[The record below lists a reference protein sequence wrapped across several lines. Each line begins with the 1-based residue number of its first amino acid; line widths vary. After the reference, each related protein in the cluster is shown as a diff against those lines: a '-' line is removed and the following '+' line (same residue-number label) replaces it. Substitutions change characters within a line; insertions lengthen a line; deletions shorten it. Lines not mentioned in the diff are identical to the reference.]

1 MGGENS
7 VYRDT
12 EAAIPIQSWPETAS
26 SGVSDISTDTAAES
40 VNNEISRQDL
50 DNMTTTESPLNQDM
64 DKGVPGSSP
73 TGFRAQSAVS
83 GNSVPSLANAA
94 KLKASQQST
103 ANAPYLL
110 EPSPIKFVNIFE
122 SGGAAGKSDAFKLGK
137 GTGISNNPMKGEA
150 FIKGYEQAQS
160 EAAGQQPQKKMTVLD
175 SLQAGAVNTFKEET
189 RSETMQ
195 SVPTDASTAVS
206 SGAEKAGELG
216 AKALMPSGFR
226 KMVVREGVI
235 AAEQSGG
242 NAGKPGG
249 PSGNGGFLEGL
260 AHGVLYEGGHQ
271 IGYNSGIKPSTFLD
285 ATTDWYHAGNFLGRV
300 GTAIPFAMKDVAKN
314 MVPGLSQATDNLM
327 SPVTD
332 IPKFQGAG
340 PFDPNAPPDMFWSGM
355 AHGAAKGFNDLLG
368 SSGYQPPTANH
379 PLMSKFGVGEALG
392 TGAAYATAPVVYPV
406 RKLLVEPM
414 QSAGRKYHG
423 QE

>member
-7 VYRDT
+7 FYRDT
-12 EAAIPIQSWPETAS
+12 EAAIPIQSWSETPS
-26 SGVSDISTDTAAES
+26 SGVS
-40 VNNEISRQDL
+40 EISADTSAERVERE
-50 DNMTTTESPLNQDM
+50 TTSQVESIEYPAEGT
-64 DKGVPGSSP
+64 DKRHSEIGVPGTSRSGRGTQSS
-73 TGFRAQSAVS
+73 T
-83 GNSVPSLANAA
+83 VPSLATAE
-94 KLKASQQST
+94 KLKAGQPG
-103 ANAPYLL
+103 AAPAPYLL
-110 EPSPIKFVNIFE
+110 NPSSNKFVNMFE
-122 SGGAAGKSDAFKLGK
+122 SSGATGKHDAFKLGK
-137 GTGISNNPMKGEA
+137 GTGIPFNPMKGEA

-206 SGAEKAGELG
+206 SVAEKAGELG

-226 KMVVREGVI
+226 KMVVREGVVT
-235 AAEQSGG
+235 AENSGA

-271 IGYNSGIKPSTFLD
+271 IGYKSGIKPSSLLD
-285 ATTDWYHAGNFLGRV
+285 VTTDRYHAGNVLGRYAV
-300 GTAIPFAMKDVAKN
+300 AIPSAVKDAAVN
-314 MVPGLSQATDNLM
+314 LVPGLPQTMDVFM

-332 IPKFQGAG
+332 IPKYQYTG
-340 PFDPNAPPDMFWSGM
+340 PIDPNAPPDMFWSGM

-414 QSAGRKYHG
+414 QSAGRKYDG

>member
-7 VYRDT
+7 FYRDT

-64 DKGVPGSSP
+64 EKGVPGSSP
-73 TGFRAQSAVS
+73 IGFGARSAVS

-160 EAAGQQPQKKMTVLD
+160 EVAGTRPQKQMTVLD

-189 RSETMQ
+189 RFETMQ

-226 KMVVREGVI
+226 KMVVREGVVT
-235 AAEQSGG
+235 AENSGA

-249 PSGNGGFLEGL
+249 PNGDEGFMQGV
-260 AHGVLYEGGHQ
+260 AHGILYEGGHQ

-314 MVPGLSQATDNLM
+314 MVPGLSQATDILM

-340 PFDPNAPPDMFWSGM
+340 PIDPNAPPDMFWSGM